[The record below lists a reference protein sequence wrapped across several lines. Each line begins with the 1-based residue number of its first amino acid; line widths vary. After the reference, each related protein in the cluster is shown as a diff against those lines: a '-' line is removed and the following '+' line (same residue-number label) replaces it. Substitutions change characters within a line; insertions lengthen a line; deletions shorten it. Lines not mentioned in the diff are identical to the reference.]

1 MTERIKIMR
10 KLHAAFK
17 KRYELE
23 NPHKDLHLLA
33 VSQFGVGSMKELSVE
48 QLNEMFAMVSS
59 ADINWK
65 KLEEETGVYVIAEMS
80 PGQQNLVLKL
90 QKELGWS
97 DSYLIEIALR
107 RYGFL
112 HWKYL
117 TGREAWAYV
126 NYLIRRRREKIGKE
140 KITKT
145 T

>member
-1 MTERIKIMR
+1 MNDRIKIMR
-10 KLHAAFK
+10 KLHATFK

-33 VSQFGVGSMKELSVE
+33 AAQFGVGSMRELTIE
-48 QLNEMFAMVSS
+48 QLNKMVAMVSS

-65 KLEEETGVYVIAEMS
+65 KLEEETGVCVIAEMS
-80 PGQQNLVLKL
+80 QGQQDLVYKL

-126 NYLIRRRREKIGKE
+126 NYLIRRKREKNGKE
-140 KITKT
+140 KF
-145 T
+145 